1 MGPAPSL
8 LTIIG
13 FGPEGWGWQFFAGT
27 VITVEISLGAYA
39 VGILFGLLGAWCRL
53 SRVATLRRLRLV
65 YTTIIRAVPELL
77 LIIVLF
83 YSGTELLDQIL
94 AAAGLR
100 GKIEISGFATAVLTL
115 GFVQGAY
122 MTEVFRGAIQAVP
135 RGTVEAA
142 HALALRPWL
151 TFRLV
156 VLPMMLRLALPG
168 MGNLWQSVI
177 KESALVS
184 VVGFSELLTVGKNAA
199 SETKAYLGV
208 LGVTALIYYVLT
220 LVSGLVFATVERRQR
235 RAYR

>member
-1 MGPAPSL
+1 MTPSL
-8 LTIIG
+8 LTIVG
-13 FGPEGWGWQFFAGT
+13 FGPQGWGWQLAGGT

-39 VGILFGLLGAWCRL
+39 VGILFGLAGAWARL
-53 SRVATLRRLRLV
+53 SRVAALRRIAAT
-65 YTTIIRAVPELL
+65 YTTVIRAVPELL

-83 YSGTELLDQIL
+83 YSGTQVLDQLLD
-94 AAAGLR
+94 AAGWR

-122 MTEVFRGAIQAVP
+122 MTEVLRGAIQAVP
-135 RGTVEAA
+135 KATIEAA
-142 HALALRPWL
+142 QALALRPWPV
-151 TFRLV
+151 FRLV
-156 VLPMMLRLALPG
+156 VFPMMLRLALPG

-208 LGVTALIYYVLT
+208 LCVTALIYYALT
-220 LVSGLVFATVERRQR
+220 LISSIGFVTIERRLQ